1 MTYPDYIDTTIEHL
15 HTAKNSIKTEKS
27 AIVVPKVP
35 KKATFGT
42 TIGTFFPIFHRFFM
56 I

>member
-27 AIVVPKVP
+27 ANE
-35 KKATFGT
+35 TS
-42 TIGTFFPIFHRFFM
+42 M
-56 I
+56 IH